1 MIRNIP
7 AIVAVLAVLTGTPF
21 SVTQTKAADL
31 GGDCCADLEERIAE
45 LEATTARKGNRK
57 LSLKLSGYVN
67 EAVMWWDD
75 GQESNVYVVTNDS
88 GRTRLRFR
96 GKAKIDYEWE
106 AGYRLEFGFRS
117 NRSDR
122 VDQFTPTFGPRID
135 VRYSL
140 WYLKSKT
147 WGQVLVGRTE
157 SAAQNVTEVNVTQT
171 ASIAK
176 NSDVEDWAAGFQLVA
191 SGLSGLDAISSVE
204 WRRLV
209 NDDFI
214 QPGEGNR
221 IMGVQYV
228 SPKFRGFWLES
239 SWGQDDYWDVGL
251 WYKGTHHNMKIAAAL
266 TYGEFSDTLT
276 LDKKCIVSGAELITL
291 NSDDADC
298 RQIGGSFS
306 ALHEPT
312 GLFLTFGAGWFRDEL
327 ISESITFAGTGAD
340 DDSTY
345 YAFQSGIEKGWHP
358 LGKTTVYGEWFQHFG
373 GANDRTISVDD
384 SLNTQIGPNFGP
396 SNIWK
401 SEMRVYGGGIIQG
414 IDAAAMRLYLGW
426 RHYEADVRLRQ
437 QSLDGVASGPIVNS
451 PIRDL
456 DVVMGGAIIKF

>member
-1 MIRNIP
+1 M
-7 AIVAVLAVLTGTPF
+7 T
-21 SVTQTKAADL
+21 SDSTQ
-31 GGDCCADLEERIAE
+31 
-45 LEATTARKGNRK
+45 
-57 LSLKLSGYVN
+57 
-67 EAVMWWDD
+67 VMWWDD
-75 GQESNVYVVTNDS
+75 GQERNAYVVTNDS

-96 GKAKIDYEWE
+96 GKAKIDNDWE
-106 AGYRLEFGFRS
+106 AGYRLELGFRS

-122 VDQFTPTFGPRID
+122 VDQFSPNAGPRID
-135 VRYSL
+135 VRYAL

-191 SGLSGLDAISSVE
+191 SGLSGLDAYSSVE

-214 QPGEGNR
+214 QAGEGNR
-221 IMGVQYV
+221 IVGVQYV
-228 SPKFRGFWLES
+228 SPKFHGFSLES

-251 WYKGTHHNMKIAAAL
+251 WYTGTHHNMKIAAAL
-266 TYGEFSDTLT
+266 TYGEFSDALT
-276 LDKKCIVSGAELITL
+276 PDKKCIVSGAELITP

-298 RQIGGSFS
+298 RQLGGSFS

-327 ISESITFAGTGAD
+327 ISESITFARTGAD
-340 DDSTY
+340 DVSTY
-345 YAFQSGIEKGWHP
+345 YAFQSGIEKRWHP

-373 GANDRTISVDD
+373 GANDRTISADD
-384 SLNTQIGPNFGP
+384 SLNTQIDPDSGP